1 MSGLMRHNGVGL
13 QLETLRAAGVDL
25 AGQAKALQS
34 TATTLEAAAIQVSR
48 IPCGPAAAA
57 GEEFVR
63 QLREEARGMRGAAA
77 DLERQA
83 LIDEAPAAEVV
94 V

>member
-1 MSGLMRHNGVGL
+1 MSDLMRHNGVGL
-13 QLETLRAAGVDL
+13 QIETLRAAGVDL
-25 AGQAKALQS
+25 ATQAKALIS
-34 TATTLEAAAIQVSR
+34 TATTLEAEALRVSR

-77 DLERQA
+77 DLERQHQ
-83 LIDEAPAAEVV
+83 IEQTPAAEVV
-94 V
+94 L

>member
-1 MSGLMRHNGVGL
+1 MSGVMRHNGVGL
-13 QLETLRAAGVDL
+13 QIETLRAAGVDL
-25 AGQAKALQS
+25 PTQAKALIS
-34 TATTLEAAAIQVSR
+34 TATTLEAEALRVSR

-83 LIDEAPAAEVV
+83 LIEEAPAAEVV

>member
-1 MSGLMRHNGVGL
+1 MSGLMRHNGIGL
-13 QLETLRAAGVDL
+13 QLETLRAAGVSLDK
-25 AGQAKALQS
+25 QAEALRS
-34 TATTLEAAAIQVSR
+34 TATTLEAAAVQVSR

-57 GEEFVR
+57 GEEFVA

-77 DLERQA
+77 DLDRQA
-83 LIDEAPAAEVV
+83 LIEEAPAAEVV